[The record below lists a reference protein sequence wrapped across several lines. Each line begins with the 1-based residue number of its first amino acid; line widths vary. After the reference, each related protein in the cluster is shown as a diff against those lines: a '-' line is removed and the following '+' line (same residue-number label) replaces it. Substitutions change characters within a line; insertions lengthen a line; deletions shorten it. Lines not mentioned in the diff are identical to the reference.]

1 MVSGSN
7 GLGWDAMGGAPG
19 NLTEPGAS
27 TQDQCVSIV
36 QALASETNEALY
48 DVTVR
53 VGDRSFPA
61 HRAILAAQSPVFRA
75 MFTSGMRE
83 QQSGCIE
90 LGDVAPHVFAVML
103 RYAYGGG
110 LMDEPPDVLVH
121 VSELADR
128 MQMDTLQARAA
139 CFLTRGTFDEL
150 PSLRSRWWGP
160 PVRQAPSSSKA
171 SDAASSHLIFG
182 DGIVAVTGF
191 TLSPPP
197 VINNHGQAFKQQ
209 LDSVSGPGL
218 AQSSGDSIR
227 LSGGLPTDA
236 PHPVAFLARELGIAL
251 ESETFLKFPFTL
263 LARILASDSLVMP
276 ERWLF
281 DSAMCMHPRVS

>member
-90 LGDVAPHVFAVML
+90 LGDVAPHAFAVML

-139 CFLTRGTFDEL
+139 YFLTRGTLDEL
-150 PSLRSRWWGP
+150 PSLRNRWGP
-160 PVRQAPSSSKA
+160 PVRQTPSSTNA
-171 SDAASSHLIFG
+171 SDAASSHLMFG
-182 DGIVAVTGF
+182 DGIVAVTDF
-191 TLSPPP
+191 PLFPPP
-197 VINNHGQAFKQQ
+197 VINNHGQAVQQ
-209 LDSVSGPGL
+209 QFDSASGPGL
-218 AQSSGDSIR
+218 AQNSGDSIR
-227 LSGGLPTDA
+227 LNGGLPTDA

-263 LARILASDSLVMP
+263 LVRILASDSLVMP

-281 DSAMCMHPRVS
+281 DRAMCMYLRVS